1 MKRLFKYVSFALV
14 ALLCAGV
21 FVACDKEQTDLMSNM
36 VNLEFTSV
44 VYDGTE
50 KKPTVEVKVGETVI
64 DSDEYEIEYKNN
76 TNVGTASVKISA
88 NEKSDLIKG
97 TVTVGFEIV
106 KASKEV
112 ATLADINSVMQNSNY
127 ESVVIGSEFTLSAA
141 ETLKVAEGFTVNFGD
156 NLLVNNGTIENK
168 GTIIANNGIVNNG
181 TIENEGEIKAVV
193 DTFAELQGAVGYATK
208 VVVNADIP
216 AGQTPNE
223 NKLKISDRMAY
234 EEIEIDLNGH
244 TLCRQ
249 VRFEAGYG
257 SKTIKVT
264 NSSEKEA
271 VISTAGLDLT
281 AVILIGNAKDSFVD
295 FNAKLS
301 NVKVIGDESNDWA
314 PISSNGNYKD
324 SHYFNFV
331 ATNCEFAGG
340 NTAAAYLP
348 AYYNYKFVD
357 CSFSG
362 KTAYYTK
369 SGSHT
374 LNNCSF
380 SANAESYTA
389 PIYNGNGCYETGS
402 ALILDSA
409 QNYPEPL
416 IVKVNGGKFESRS
429 GYAIEEFATAVTE
442 AGVNFYST
450 LQIKGAP
457 TYSYASGKEAVCVP
471 KFIETS
477 DLDVESVV
485 NNLYEKVYNNTQ
497 KLGTKTTYTYEEL
510 LTAMQE
516 DIVYYIELGTI
527 VNVPDVYKLTIG
539 ETVFT
544 KGQKVKVSIGNSNYI
559 EDYAFYLS
567 EGKIYVS
574 ATALMFEGMN
584 DSTIKINGK
593 EFRVSLYS
601 VNFVGVTGVKYNGEG
616 NVATAVPEKIN
627 EYNLEVATG
636 KHYLEISYTGASED
650 DIIVTRKDNDGV
662 LSYGITGS
670 DGSADNIFLG
680 LYPVGYHKNPADIPE
695 LYDGLTLNYTF
706 YVVGRGISTIKFNIN
721 LK

>member
-1 MKRLFKYVSFALV
+1 MKRLFKYVSLALV

-141 ETLKVAEGFTVNFGD
+141 ETLKIAEGFTVNFGD

-193 DTFAELQGAVGYATK
+193 DNFAELQGAVRYATK

-216 AGQTPNE
+216 AGQTVNE

-234 EEIEIDLNGH
+234 DEIEIDLNGH

-281 AVILIGNAKDSFVD
+281 AVILIGDAKDSFVD

-314 PISSNGNYKD
+314 PISSNGKYKD

-389 PIYNGNGCYETGS
+389 PVYNGNGCYETGS

-416 IVKVNGGKFESRS
+416 VVEVNGGKFESRS

-471 KFIETS
+471 RFMETS

-680 LYPVGYHKNPADIPE
+680 LYPVGYHNNPADIPE
-695 LYDGLTLNYTF
+695 LYDGSTLNYSF
-706 YVVGRGISTIKFNIN
+706 YVVGRGISTVKFNIN